1 MSRKKKNT
9 KKIIP
14 LQFDQN
20 DSEDLFLNELIK
32 EDLMREA
39 DELEAQLANDP
50 KLMGMGASD
59 NLFQKIK
66 EELMEK
72 GVWEEEEQKPNL
84 DEVYAMLSE
93 EDRKALETGRR
104 IVREQEEQQRK
115 KKKRRQ
121 IRNRFLK
128 GMAGTAAV
136 LVVVFGVSM
145 SSDANRRLVSETWNT
160 IVANFGVR
168 MAANYVDE
176 EKIVRTRDEQEMEDF
191 HKASEVFDVAEMDL
205 KYLPREMQ
213 YLNCQIDAEAGK
225 AIYFYS
231 YGENIFQVTI
241 MKSDIEGV
249 SYYTLDDDTEL
260 KLVYT
265 KNQEV
270 EVKIGAINT
279 KDQEVMYMAQMEYE
293 KGNYIL
299 SGVISSEEMEK
310 IVKNICF
317 L

>member
-72 GVWEEEEQKPNL
+72 GVWEEEEQKPNM
-84 DEVYAMLSE
+84 DEVYAMLPE
-93 EDRKALETGRR
+93 EDRQALETGRR
-104 IVREQEEQQRK
+104 IVREQEEQQQK
-115 KKKRRQ
+115 KKKHRQ

-128 GMAGTAAV
+128 GIAGTAAV

-145 SSDANRRLVSETWNT
+145 SSDANRRLVSQTWDT
-160 IVANFGVR
+160 IVANFGMR
-168 MAANYVDE
+168 MEADYVE
-176 EKIVRTRDEQEMEDF
+176 NEKIVRTRDKQEIEDF
-191 HKASEVFDVAEMDL
+191 HIASEALGIAEMDL
-205 KYLPREMQ
+205 GYLPRGMK
-213 YLNCQIDAEAGK
+213 YLNCKLDRNAEK
-225 AIYFYS
+225 VTFFYS
-231 YGENIFQVTI
+231 YQENVFQISMNKKNT
-241 MKSDIEGV
+241 EGV
-249 SYYTLDDDTEL
+249 YYYALDDNTNE
-260 KLVYT
+260 KTIYT
-265 KNQEV
+265 F
-270 EVKIGAINT
+270 
-279 KDQEVMYMAQMEYE
+279 DQEIEARIGTTNIDDTTEMYIVQLQY
-293 KGNYIL
+293 KDCNYIL
-299 SGVISSEEMEK
+299 NGIISLEEMEK
-310 IVKNICF
+310 IVKNIYF

>member
-115 KKKRRQ
+115 KKKRR
-121 IRNRFLK
+121 
-128 GMAGTAAV
+128 
-136 LVVVFGVSM
+136 
-145 SSDANRRLVSETWNT
+145 
-160 IVANFGVR
+160 
-168 MAANYVDE
+168 
-176 EKIVRTRDEQEMEDF
+176 
-191 HKASEVFDVAEMDL
+191 
-205 KYLPREMQ
+205 
-213 YLNCQIDAEAGK
+213 
-225 AIYFYS
+225 
-231 YGENIFQVTI
+231 
-241 MKSDIEGV
+241 
-249 SYYTLDDDTEL
+249 
-260 KLVYT
+260 
-265 KNQEV
+265 
-270 EVKIGAINT
+270 
-279 KDQEVMYMAQMEYE
+279 
-293 KGNYIL
+293 
-299 SGVISSEEMEK
+299 
-310 IVKNICF
+310 
-317 L
+317 

>member
-39 DELEAQLANDP
+39 DELEVQLANDP

-84 DEVYAMLSE
+84 DEVYAMLPE
-93 EDRKALETGRR
+93 EDRQALETGRR
-104 IVREQEEQQRK
+104 IVREQEEQQQK
-115 KKKRRQ
+115 KKKHRQ

-128 GMAGTAAV
+128 GIAGTAAM

-145 SSDANRRLVSETWNT
+145 SSDANRRLVSQTWDT
-160 IVANFGVR
+160 IVANLGMR
-168 MAANYVDE
+168 MEADYVED
-176 EKIVRTRDEQEMEDF
+176 EKIVRTRDKQEMEDF
-191 HKASEVFDVAEMDL
+191 HKASESFNVAKMDL
-205 KYLPREMQ
+205 KYLPKEMK
-213 YLNCQIDAEAGK
+213 YLYCRMDEIEGK
-225 AIYFYS
+225 VIFFYE
-231 YGENIFQVTI
+231 YQGNIFQIIMMKKIWKECHTI
-241 MKSDIEGV
+241 PWMMIQ
-249 SYYTLDDDTEL
+249 
-260 KLVYT
+260 
-265 KNQEV
+265 N
-270 EVKIGAINT
+270 
-279 KDQEVMYMAQMEYE
+279 
-293 KGNYIL
+293 
-299 SGVISSEEMEK
+299 
-310 IVKNICF
+310 
-317 L
+317 

>member
-20 DSEDLFLNELIK
+20 DSEDQFLNELIK

-84 DEVYAMLSE
+84 DEVYAMLPE
-93 EDRKALETGRR
+93 EDRQALEAGRR
-104 IVREQEEQQRK
+104 IVREQEEQQQK
-115 KKKRRQ
+115 KKKHRQ

-128 GMAGTAAV
+128 GIAGTAAM
-136 LVVVFGVSM
+136 LAVVFGVSM
-145 SSDANRRLVSETWNT
+145 SSDANRRLVSQTWDT
-160 IVANFGVR
+160 IVANFRVR
-168 MAANYVDE
+168 MEADYVDE
-176 EKIVRTRDEQEMEDF
+176 ERVVRTRDKQEMEDF
-191 HKASEVFDVAEMDL
+191 HKASELFDMAEIDL
-205 KYLPREMQ
+205 KYLPEGMK
-213 YLNCQIDAEAGK
+213 YLDCQMDIDAGK
-225 AIYFYS
+225 AVFFYA
-231 YGENIFQVTI
+231 YKNKIFQVYM
-241 MKSDIEGV
+241 MKKNIEGV
-249 SYYTLDDDTEL
+249 AYYTLDDDAELMCIYTES
-260 KLVYT
+260 
-265 KNQEV
+265 QEI
-270 EVKIGAINT
+270 EAKIGAVTENN
-279 KDQEVMYMAQMEYE
+279 ESEMYMAQLQY
-293 KGNYIL
+293 KNGNYTL
-299 SGVISSEEMEK
+299 TGVISLEEMEK
-310 IVKNICF
+310 IVKNIYF